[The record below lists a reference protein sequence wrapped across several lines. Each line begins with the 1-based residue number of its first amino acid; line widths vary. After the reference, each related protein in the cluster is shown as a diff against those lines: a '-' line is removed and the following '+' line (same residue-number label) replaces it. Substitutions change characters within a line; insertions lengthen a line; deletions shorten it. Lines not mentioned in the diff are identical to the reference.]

1 MVSDRIVTAEMCRK
15 AQERVDALGA
25 RPAMVRLSQAE
36 PELISHVN
44 EGMER
49 IWAKLESYGFIK
61 NGRMCNCIDET
72 FYPTILSVIV
82 GSLEA
87 LREGHRKLWADENK

>member
-1 MVSDRIVTAEMCRK
+1 MVSDRLVTAEMCRK
-15 AQERVDALGA
+15 AQERVDALGG
-25 RPAMVRLSQAE
+25 RPAMVRLSKVE

-49 IWAKLESYGFIK
+49 IWTKVLAAFEC
-61 NGRMCNCIDET
+61 NGRVCHAVDESL
-72 FYPTILSVIV
+72 YPTILAVVI

-87 LREGHRKLWADENK
+87 LREGHRKLWDDAGT

>member
-1 MVSDRIVTAEMCRK
+1 MVSDGIVTAEMCRK
-15 AQERVDALGA
+15 AQEEVDALGA
-25 RPAMVRLSQAE
+25 RPAMVRLSKVE
-36 PELISHVN
+36 PELVSHISL
-44 EGMER
+44 GMEK

-72 FYPTILSVIV
+72 FYPTILSVIM

-87 LREGHRKLWADENK
+87 LREGHRKLWDDANK